1 MSENRFSVTDK
12 VALVTGASSGL
23 GAHFCK
29 TLASEGA
36 KVVACA
42 RRKEKLQL
50 LVDEVSE
57 QGGSI
62 ISVPMDV
69 NDPDS
74 VANAFDKVEAVW
86 GCPDIVC
93 NNAGIGLIANF
104 IKMEEELW
112 DAVINTDLT
121 SVYRVGRVGAQRMQ
135 KAKKGGSIINIASIL
150 GFQTSPVH
158 AAYATA
164 KAGVVQLTRTM
175 ALDLQRYGIRTN
187 AIAPGYFITEM
198 TDESFQGPAGEAR
211 IARMPAKRLGELEE
225 LDGAL
230 LLLSSD
236 ASSFM
241 NGSTITVD
249 GAHSV
254 KLV

>member
-1 MSENRFSVTDK
+1 MSENRFSVVDK

-29 TLASEGA
+29 TLAGEGA

-42 RRKEKLQL
+42 RRKEKLQA
-50 LVDEVSE
+50 LVDEVSA
-57 QGGSI
+57 QGSSI

-69 NDPDS
+69 NNPDDIK
-74 VANAFDKVEAVW
+74 NAFDTVNEQW

-104 IKMEEELW
+104 LNMEQDLW
-112 DAVINTDLT
+112 DSVINTDLT
-121 SVYRVGRVGAQRMQ
+121 SVYRVGREAALRMQ
-135 KAKKGGSIINIASIL
+135 QAGKCGSIINIASIL

-175 ALDLQRYGIRTN
+175 ALDLQRYNIRTN

-230 LLLSSD
+230 LLLASD

>member
-1 MSENRFSVTDK
+1 MSENRFSVAGK

-29 TLASEGA
+29 TLAAEGA

-50 LVDEVSE
+50 LVDEVSA

-69 NDPDS
+69 NDTES
-74 VANAFDKVEAVW
+74 VVSAFDKVDELW

-104 IKMEEELW
+104 LNMEQDLW
-112 DAVINTDLT
+112 DAVLNTDLT
-121 SVYRVGRVGAQRMQ
+121 SVYRVGREGAQRMQ
-135 KAKKGGSIINIASIL
+135 KANKGGSIINIASVL

-175 ALDLQRYGIRTN
+175 ALDLQRYNIRTN

-198 TDESFQGPAGEAR
+198 TDESFKGPTGEAR
-211 IARMPAKRLGELEE
+211 IQRMPAKRLGELEE